1 MTETD
6 VSRLW
11 TALQNGYPQTD
22 LIWQGLLLALSLLLA
37 ALIARAVRE
46 KARAVGADSLALDFG
61 KGGVR
66 RLAFAVIA
74 ASLVGISYGVLKRA
88 IGVRVDFL
96 AVALTLLLAWALI
109 RVVVYALH
117 VGFSPSGWLARFE
130 RWLAITVWVAAALHM
145 VGLLPA
151 AIEVLETV
159 GFRVGKQNLTL
170 WMMLQGAATV
180 VVTVIAA
187 LWVGGLIE
195 ARLMAAHELDANL
208 RLVFSRLAKTFLVT
222 IAVMIALPMVG
233 IDLTTLSVFGGAL
246 GVGLGFGLQKIA
258 ANYVSGFIILLDRSI
273 RIGNMISVGTERGI
287 VTQITTRYSV
297 LQNLNGPEIIVPNE
311 LLMGSVVLNETYSNP
326 KIRLG
331 VTLQVDYKTDIDQAL
346 RILEAAAAAHP
357 RTLQN
362 PPPAGYLAAFA
373 DSGIN
378 LELGF
383 WIADPQEGS
392 LNIRSDIARD
402 ILRRFRAEGIE
413 IPYPQREVRIV
424 GAALGAGTPA

>member
-1 MTETD
+1 MIETD
-6 VSRLW
+6 ASRLL
-11 TALQNGYPQTD
+11 AAFQQGYPQPD
-22 LIWQGLLLALSLLLA
+22 LLWQVSLLGCALLVAALA
-37 ALIARAVRE
+37 ARTVRARA
-46 KARAVGADSLALDFG
+46 RAGDEDTRAIDFG

-66 RLAFAVIA
+66 RLAFALIA
-74 ASLVGISYGVLKRA
+74 ALLVGVGHLGLERA
-88 IGVRVDFL
+88 GVRVEIV
-96 AVALTLLLAWALI
+96 AVSLSLLLAWAAI
-109 RVVVYALH
+109 RVVVYVLH
-117 VGFSPSGWLARFE
+117 VGFVAPAGWLSRFE
-130 RWLAITVWVAAALHM
+130 RWMAVTVWLGVVLHLVGVLPEVIAALDE
-145 VGLLPA
+145 
-151 AIEVLETV
+151 I

-187 LWVGGLIE
+187 LWLGGLIE
-195 ARLMAAHELDANL
+195 ARLMSAQDLDANL
-208 RLVFSRLAKTFLVT
+208 RLVFTRLAKTLLVT
-222 IAVMIALPMVG
+222 VAVMIALPMVG

-273 RIGNMISVGTERGI
+273 RIGNMISVGNDRGV

-297 LQNLNGPEIIVPNE
+297 LQNLNGPEVIVPNE

-331 VTLQVDYKTDIDQAL
+331 VSLQVDYKTDVDQAL
-346 RILEAAAAAHP
+346 RILEAAARAHQ
-357 RTLQN
+357 RVLTD
-362 PPPAGYLAAFA
+362 PAPTAYLTNFA
-373 DSGIN
+373 ESGIN
-378 LELGF
+378 LEIGF

-392 LNIRSDIARD
+392 VNIRSDIARE

-424 GAALGAGTPA
+424 GNSEKPLVG